1 MHLSHIR
8 VLDLTNVLAGPYC
21 CHQLAHMGAE
31 VIKIEVPGMGD
42 LARQLGASE
51 SLNQQ
56 NMGISYLAQNAGKKS
71 MTLNL
76 KSEKGKAI
84 FLELVKTADVIV
96 ENFRPG
102 VMKRLQL
109 DYPKLKEIN
118 EQIIYC
124 AISGFG
130 ADGDMHQRPAYD
142 QIIQGMSGIMSVT
155 GTQETGPLRAGY
167 PAADT
172 IGGLTGAFAIVS
184 ACAGR
189 SISKKGCFIDVSMLE
204 SVISTMGW
212 VVSNYLI
219 EGQEPKQYG
228 NDNMT
233 SSPSG
238 TFKTLDGMIN
248 IAANKQ
254 EQFEAVC
261 NLLDKPE
268 WRFDERFSSRKVR
281 IENRVELSWKIEQVL
296 ITQATEHW
304 VVRFNEFGVP
314 AGPVLTIP
322 QVLETS
328 QIKNRNLTKKYNS
341 VAGTNRDVE
350 VVTTGFQVDG
360 RRPVLK
366 NPPPSLG
373 QDTDNILEHLGYN
386 VREIQKLYQDGVL

>member
-1 MHLSHIR
+1 MPLSDIR

-31 VIKIEVPGMGD
+31 VIKIEVPGTGD

-51 SLNQQ
+51 SLNQKY
-56 NMGISYLAQNAGKKS
+56 MGISYLAQNAGKKS
-71 MTLNL
+71 ITLNL

-84 FLELVKTADVIV
+84 FRELVKTADVIV

-109 DYPKLKEIN
+109 DYPILKEIN

-130 ADGDMHQRPAYD
+130 ADGDMHKRPAYD

-155 GTQETGPLRAGY
+155 GTEDTGPLRAGY

-172 IGGLTGAFAIVS
+172 VGGLTGAFAIVS

-189 SISKKGCFIDVSMLE
+189 SNSGKGCFIDVSMLE
-204 SVISTMGW
+204 SVISSMGW
-212 VVSNYLI
+212 IVSNFLI
-219 EGQEPKQYG
+219 EGKTPKQFG

-238 TFKTLDGMIN
+238 AFKTLDGMIN

-254 EQFEAVC
+254 EQFESVC
-261 NLLDKPE
+261 ELLAKPE
-268 WRFDERFSSRKVR
+268 WLLGEQFSTRQSR
-281 IENRVELSWKIEQVL
+281 IENRVELNWKIEQVL
-296 ITQATEHW
+296 TTQVTEYW
-304 VVRFNEFGVP
+304 VERFNELGVP

-328 QIKNRNLTKKYNS
+328 QIKNRNLTKKYKS
-341 VAGTNRDVE
+341 VEGVDRDIE
-350 VVTTGFQVDG
+350 IVTTGFQVNG
-360 RRPVLK
+360 QRPSLK
-366 NPPPSLG
+366 NPPPTLG
-373 QDTDNILEHLGYN
+373 QDTDAVLEQLGYSDQ
-386 VREIQKLYQDGVL
+386 EIQKFYKDGVL